1 MSFVS
6 EELGDDHDLSRF
18 DSGTRELDRWLRE
31 FARHAAANRTGR
43 TFVWHA
49 GDGLVVAYYT
59 LAAHEV
65 AKADLPRR
73 VGRGGPDRVPA
84 VLLARLALDRGL
96 HGQGLGAHLLSD
108 VFGRVVEASM
118 KVAVRVVVVDAIDA
132 EAVAFYERFGFV
144 AVPEHPH
151 RLFQKMSDIEAAY
164 FAD

>member
-1 MSFVS
+1 MSFIS
-6 EELGDDHDLSRF
+6 EELQDGHDLSHF
-18 DSGTRELDRWLRE
+18 ESGKPELDRWLRE

-43 TFVWHA
+43 TFVWHR
-49 GDGLVVAYYT
+49 GDRVVAAYYT

-65 AKADLPRR
+65 AKTVLPKR

-96 HGQGLGAHLLSD
+96 HGRGLGAVLLADALS
-108 VFGRVVEASM
+108 RVVEASR

-132 EAVAFYERFGFV
+132 AAVAFYERFGFSAV
-144 AVPEHPH
+144 AEHPY

-164 FAD
+164 SDE

>member
-6 EELGDDHDLSRF
+6 EELADGHDLSRF
-18 DSGTRELDRWLRE
+18 DSGKPELDRWLRE

-49 GDGLVVAYYT
+49 GEGLVVAYYT

-65 AKADLPRR
+65 AKADLPKR

-96 HGQGLGAHLLSD
+96 HGQGLGAHLLAD

-118 KVAVRVVVVDAIDA
+118 KVAVRVVVVDAVDA
-132 EAVAFYERFGFV
+132 EAVAF
-144 AVPEHPH
+144 
-151 RLFQKMSDIEAAY
+151 
-164 FAD
+164 

>member
-1 MSFVS
+1 MRFVS
-6 EELGDDHDLSRF
+6 EELGDGHDLSRF
-18 DSGTRELDRWLRE
+18 DSGKPELDRWLQD

-43 TFVWHA
+43 TFVWHV
-49 GDGLVVAYYT
+49 GDGVVVAYYT

-65 AKADLPRR
+65 AKTDLPNR

-84 VLLARLALDRGL
+84 VLLARLALDRSL
-96 HGQGLGAHLLSD
+96 HGQGLGVHLLAD
-108 VFGRVVEASM
+108 VSSRIVEASR

-132 EAVAFYERFGFV
+132 EAAAFYKRFGFV
-144 AVPEHPH
+144 AVPDHPH